1 MKIKIAVLLTFIGA
15 KTFAQNYS
23 VSTIPTELKE
33 NAHAVVRNQETEF
46 FVKNIGEAVSKV
58 TSSITI
64 LDENGEKH
72 TVLTLFYDKKFNKNT
87 KVEATI
93 YDSKGEKVKKLKQ
106 SDIVSF
112 NTSSS
117 DEVGDGFVKYT
128 RLTHSQYPYTIAYT
142 YEYTTTNMMFYP
154 VWEAIADNQEGTA
167 VEKSS
172 LKISMPKGIILRYK
186 EQNMPKKMS
195 FSNENDMD
203 VYNWKVENLKAIEK
217 EPNSP
222 PLSQTMP
229 MVYTAPS
236 EFMVEDYHG
245 SLNSWQDFGK
255 FNSSLSQNR
264 DVLPQEVVQK
274 IESLVK
280 DEPNREKKIQKIYE
294 YLQANT
300 RYMSIQLGIGG
311 WQPFKAEEVSKKGYG
326 DCKALAN
333 YTYSM
338 LKKLGIPSYYT
349 LVYAGK
355 DSPDIQ
361 ADFPSSHFNHAFL
374 CVPNQKDTLWLECTS
389 QTNPFGYLGSFT
401 SDRHVLLITENGGK
415 LVKTPTY
422 QVIDNQQITKGNVVL
437 GENNSATANIE
448 ILFTGMQQE
457 MPSALIHQL
466 GQDEQKKWILNNIS
480 LSGVELE
487 SFSLT
492 ENKAKIPSVKQIM
505 KLSLRN
511 ITTKSGTRV
520 FFMPNIMSQSK
531 SIPLANANRKSDFVQ
546 SMNYLDTDSIT
557 FQIPKNYSAEFLPEP
572 IKIQSKFG
580 TYSSSTIIV
589 GDKITYFRQLTI
601 KKGQYPPSQYAEWV
615 DFRRKIVK
623 ADKSQVV
630 LVLEN

>member
-1 MKIKIAVLLTFIGA
+1 MKIKIAVILILIGA
-15 KTFAQNYS
+15 KCFAQNYS
-23 VSTIPTELKE
+23 VSTIPAELKE

-46 FVKNIGEAVSKV
+46 LVKNIGEAVSKV
-58 TSSITI
+58 TSAITI

-72 TVLTLFYDKKFNKNT
+72 TTLTMFYDKKFNKNT

-106 SDIVSF
+106 SDILSF

-128 RLTHSQYPYTIAYT
+128 RLTHSEYPYTIAFT

-154 VWEAIADNQEGTA
+154 VWEAVSGNEEGTS

-172 LKISMPKGIILRYK
+172 LKVLMPTGIILRYK
-186 EQNMPKKMS
+186 EQNMPTKMV
-195 FSNENDMD
+195 FSNENDKD
-203 VYNWKVENLKAIEK
+203 VYTWKVENLKALEK
-217 EPNSP
+217 EPNAP
-222 PLSQTMP
+222 PLSETMP

-236 EFMVEDYHG
+236 EFMVEDYRG

-264 DVLPQEVVQK
+264 DILPQEIVQK
-274 IESLVK
+274 IEALVK
-280 DEPNREKKIQKIYE
+280 DESNREKKIQKIYE
-294 YLQANT
+294 FLQANT

-311 WQPFKAEEVSKKGYG
+311 WQPFKAEEVAKKGYG

-333 YTYSM
+333 YTYAM

-361 ADFPSSHFNHAFL
+361 ADFPSSRFNHAFL

-401 SDRHVLLITENGGK
+401 SDRHVLLITEDGGK

-422 QVIDNQQITKGNVVL
+422 QVFDNQQVTKGNVVL
-437 GENNSATANIE
+437 GENNSATANVE

-457 MPSALIHQL
+457 TPSALIHQL
-466 GQDEQKKWILNNIS
+466 GQDEQKKWILNNLS
-480 LSGVELE
+480 LSGVELNT
-487 SFSLT
+487 FSLT
-492 ENKAKIPSVKQIM
+492 ENKAKIPSVKQTM
-505 KLSLRN
+505 QLSLRN
-511 ITTKSGTRV
+511 IMTKSGTRI
-520 FFMPNIMSQSK
+520 FLTPNLMNQSK
-531 SIPLANANRKSDFVQ
+531 NIPLANANRKSDFVQ
-546 SMNYLDTDSIT
+546 SMNYMDTDSIT
-557 FQIPKNYSAEFLPEP
+557 FQIPKNYSSEFLPEP
-572 IKIQSKFG
+572 VKIQSKFG
-580 TYSSSTIIV
+580 TYSSSVLMV
-589 GDKITYFRQLTI
+589 GDKITYTRQLI
-601 KKGQYPPSQYAEWV
+601 MKKGQYPPNQYAEWV
-615 DFRRKIVK
+615 DFRKKIVK
-623 ADKSQVV
+623 ADRNQVV
-630 LVLEN
+630 LILKN

>member
-1 MKIKIAVLLTFIGA
+1 MKIRIAVILSFIGI

-23 VSTIPTELKE
+23 TSTISAELKE

-46 FVKNIGEAVSKV
+46 VVKNIGEAISKV
-58 TSSITI
+58 TSVITI

-72 TVLTLFYDKKFNKNT
+72 SVLTLFYDKKFNKNT
-87 KVEATI
+87 KLEATI
-93 YDSKGEKVKKLKQ
+93 YDSKGEKIKKLKQ

-117 DEVGDGFVKYT
+117 DEVGDSYVKYS

-154 VWEAIADNQEGTA
+154 VWEAIANNQEGTA
-167 VEKSS
+167 VEKAS
-172 LKISMPKGIILRYK
+172 LKIMMPKGVILRYK
-186 EQNMPKKMS
+186 EQNMPTKMV

-236 EFMVEDYHG
+236 EFMVEDYRG
-245 SLNSWQDFGK
+245 SLNTWQDFGK
-255 FNSSLSQNR
+255 FSSALSQNR
-264 DVLPQEVVQK
+264 DVLPPEIVQK
-274 IESLVK
+274 IEDLVK

-294 YLQANT
+294 FLQANT

-311 WQPFKAEEVSKKGYG
+311 WQPFKAEEVAKKGYG

-333 YTYSM
+333 YTYAM
-338 LKKLGIPSYYT
+338 LKKLGIPSHYT

-389 QTNPFGYLGSFT
+389 QTNPFGYLGTFT

-422 QVIDNQQITKGNVVL
+422 QVFDNQQVTKGLVAL
-437 GENNSATANIE
+437 GDNNSATAE
-448 ILFTGMQQE
+448 VEVLYTGIQQE

-466 GQDEQKKWILNNIS
+466 GQDEQKKWILEHLS
-480 LSGVELE
+480 LSGVELNN
-487 SFSLT
+487 FSLT
-492 ENKAKIPSVKQIM
+492 EHKAKIPSVKQAM

-511 ITTKSGTRV
+511 IATQSGTRI
-520 FFMPNIMSQSK
+520 FLTPNLMNQSK
-531 SIPLANANRKSDFVQ
+531 NIPLANPNRKSDFVQ
-546 SMNYLDTDSIT
+546 TMNYMDTDTIT
-557 FQIPKNYSAEFLPEP
+557 FQIPKNYTTEYMPEP
-572 IKIQSKFG
+572 VKIQSKFG
-580 TYSSSTIIV
+580 TYSSATAMN
-589 GDKITYFRQLTI
+589 GDKIVYTRQLTI

-615 DFRRKIVK
+615 DFKKKIVK

-630 LVLEN
+630 LIAK

>member
-1 MKIKIAVLLTFIGA
+1 MKIRIAVILSFIGI

-23 VSTIPTELKE
+23 TSTISAELKE

-46 FVKNIGEAVSKV
+46 VVKNIGEAISKV
-58 TSSITI
+58 TSVITI

-72 TVLTLFYDKKFNKNT
+72 SVLTLFYDKKFNKNT
-87 KVEATI
+87 KLEATI
-93 YDSKGEKVKKLKQ
+93 YDSKGEKIKKLKQ

-117 DEVGDGFVKYT
+117 DEVGDSYVKYS

-154 VWEAIADNQEGTA
+154 VWEAIANNQEGTA
-167 VEKSS
+167 VEKAS
-172 LKISMPKGIILRYK
+172 LKIMMPKGIVLRYK
-186 EQNMPKKMS
+186 EQNMPTKMV

-236 EFMVEDYHG
+236 EFMVEDYRG
-245 SLNSWQDFGK
+245 SLNTWQDFGK
-255 FNSSLSQNR
+255 FSSALSQNR
-264 DVLPQEVVQK
+264 DVLPPEIVQK
-274 IESLVK
+274 IEDLVK

-294 YLQANT
+294 FLQANT

-311 WQPFKAEEVSKKGYG
+311 WQPFKAEEVAKKGYG

-333 YTYSM
+333 YTYAM
-338 LKKLGIPSYYT
+338 LKKLGIPSHYT

-389 QTNPFGYLGSFT
+389 QTNPFGYLGTFT

-422 QVIDNQQITKGNVVL
+422 QVFDNQQVTKGLVAL
-437 GENNSATANIE
+437 GDNNSATAE
-448 ILFTGMQQE
+448 VEVLYTGIQQE

-466 GQDEQKKWILNNIS
+466 GQDEQKKWILEHLS
-480 LSGVELE
+480 LSGVELNN
-487 SFSLT
+487 FSLT
-492 ENKAKIPSVKQIM
+492 EHKAKIPSVKQAM

-511 ITTKSGTRV
+511 IATQSGTRI
-520 FFMPNIMSQSK
+520 FLTPNLMNQSK
-531 SIPLANANRKSDFVQ
+531 NIPLANPNRKSDFVQ
-546 SMNYLDTDSIT
+546 TMNYMDTDTIT
-557 FQIPKNYSAEFLPEP
+557 FQIPKNYTTEYMPEP
-572 IKIQSKFG
+572 VKIQSKFG
-580 TYSSSTIIV
+580 TYSSATAMN
-589 GDKITYFRQLTI
+589 GDKIVYTRQLTI

-615 DFRRKIVK
+615 DFKKKIVK

-630 LVLEN
+630 LIAK

>member
-1 MKIKIAVLLTFIGA
+1 MKIKIAVLLSFISI
-15 KTFAQNYS
+15 KTFAQNYA
-23 VSTIPTELKE
+23 VSTISAELKE

-46 FVKNIGEAVSKV
+46 LVKNIGEAVSQT
-58 TSSITI
+58 TSIITI
-64 LDENGEKH
+64 LDENGENH
-72 TVLTLFYDKKFNKNT
+72 TTLTLFYDKKFNKNT

-93 YDSKGEKVKKLKQ
+93 YDSKGEKIKKLKQ

-117 DEVGDGFVKYT
+117 DEVGDSFVKYS

-154 VWEAIADNQEGTA
+154 VWEAIANNQEGTA
-167 VEKSS
+167 VEKAS
-172 LKISMPKGIILRYK
+172 LKISMPKGIVLRYK
-186 EQNMPKKMS
+186 EQNMPTKMV

-222 PLSQTMP
+222 PLSKTMP

-245 SLNSWQDFGK
+245 SLNTWQDFGK
-255 FNSSLSQNR
+255 FNSALSQNR
-264 DVLPQEVVQK
+264 DVLPPEIVQK
-274 IESLVK
+274 VEALVK

-294 YLQANT
+294 FLQANT

-311 WQPFKAEEVSKKGYG
+311 WQPFKAEEVAKKGYG

-333 YTYSM
+333 YTYAM

-355 DSPDIQ
+355 NSPDIQ

-389 QTNPFGYLGSFT
+389 QTNSFGYLGTFT
-401 SDRHVLLITENGGK
+401 SDRHVLLVTENGGK

-422 QVIDNQQITKGNVVL
+422 QVFDNQQVTKALVAL
-437 GENNSATANIE
+437 GENNNASAE
-448 ILFTGMQQE
+448 VEVLYTGIQQE
-457 MPSALIHQL
+457 MPSALINQL
-466 GQDEQKKWILNNIS
+466 GQDEQKKWILEHLS
-480 LSGVELE
+480 LSGVELNT
-487 SFSLT
+487 FSLT
-492 ENKAKIPSVKQIM
+492 EHKAKIPSVKQAM

-511 ITTKSGTRV
+511 ITTQSGTRI
-520 FFMPNIMSQSK
+520 FLTPNLMNQSK
-531 SIPLANANRKSDFVQ
+531 NIPLANPNRKSDFVQ
-546 SMNYLDTDSIT
+546 TTNYMDTDTIT
-557 FQIPKNYSAEFLPEP
+557 FQIPKNHTTEFMPEP
-572 IKIQSKFG
+572 VKIQSKFG
-580 TYSSSTIIV
+580 NYSSATSLN
-589 GDKITYFRQLTI
+589 GDKIVYTRQLTI

-615 DFRRKIVK
+615 DFKKKIVK

-630 LVLEN
+630 LIVK